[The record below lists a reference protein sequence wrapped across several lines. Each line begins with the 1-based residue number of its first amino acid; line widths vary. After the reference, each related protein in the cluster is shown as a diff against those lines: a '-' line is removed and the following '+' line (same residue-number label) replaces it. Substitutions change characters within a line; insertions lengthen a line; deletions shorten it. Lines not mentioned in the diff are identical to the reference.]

1 MASRPLERRRASPVS
16 VSLIP
21 QKSLSTVHAG
31 RDALHGQGASQ
42 MASKPLLTAFP
53 PTPLLTE
60 FTNSIATRDTPGEVL
75 NALNALASNHL
86 PLSVLGAA
94 RFPLKLSDWR
104 STRLG
109 KDAFLH
115 SSVPEG
121 WWEEYA
127 AMASTDY
134 DPGVM
139 MARSSLMACTW
150 TETMQM
156 LDPIGIDR
164 WPYELSLRY
173 GIRDTLTCSVG
184 RRWLVA
190 YWSPKVL
197 CNILTQP
204 VRIILFAAA
213 SFAALRLEQ
222 LVDHDPRWMGKR
234 AGVTARELAVL
245 RLVSIGRRTDEIA
258 KLLEIGEETVRSHL
272 KKVHLGVRNRS
283 HAVAE
288 AVRQQLI
295 P

>member
-1 MASRPLERRRASPVS
+1 MGKEPV
-16 VSLIP
+16 P
-21 QKSLSTVHAG
+21 QKQTPCGLGLVVSSGYLAMSFGQINVAIRAGSDAHNLSE
-31 RDALHGQGASQ
+31 RL
-42 MASKPLLTAFP
+42 
-53 PTPLLTE
+53 E
-60 FTNSIATRDTPGEVL
+60 I
-75 NALNALASNHL
+75 
-86 PLSVLGAA
+86 
-94 RFPLKLSDWR
+94 DWR

-109 KDAFLH
+109 RDVFLH
-115 SSVPEG
+115 SSAPEG
-121 WWEEYA
+121 WWDEYA
-127 AMASTDY
+127 AMASREH

-139 MARSSLMACTW
+139 MAKASLMACTW

-156 LDPIGIDR
+156 LDPVGIDR
-164 WPYELSLRY
+164 WPYELSLKH
-173 GIRDTLTCSVG
+173 GMRDALTCSVG

-204 VRIILFAAA
+204 MRIILFAAA

-234 AGVTARELAVL
+234 ACVTPRELAVL
-245 RLVSIGRRTDEIA
+245 RLVSMGRRTDEVA
-258 KLLEIGEETVRSHL
+258 QVLGLGEETVRSHL
-272 KKVHLGVRNRS
+272 KKVQTKLGVRNRT